1 MATYSSKKYPSGSVT
16 SAQLAD
22 GTVVAVDLADGA
34 VTSAKLNSTV
44 DLSGK
49 TVTYRSIVNADI
61 ASGAAIA
68 TSKISGLATS
78 ATTDT
83 TNASNITSGT
93 LPIARIADAS
103 ITAAKLGF
111 TTGRI
116 VAAKF
121 SVTGQ
126 QETRSGAQGSA
137 VLNTT
142 ASYVA
147 GLTAITH
154 TMASSSNIIMVRF
167 TATFAGNATTDEVRV
182 IPFKD
187 GTIGLGGAAGHYSS
201 ASAGTTRNNSV
212 SSVGIWKP
220 NDTSSHSYMYG
231 WISSESGAAQTINAT
246 EDPGYWTQCVFELYE
261 IAADSAV
268 GGGNQGASYAS

>member
-49 TVTYRSIVNADI
+49 TVTYRSIVAGDI
-61 ASGAAIA
+61 ASDAITNVKIA
-68 TSKISGLATS
+68 SGVDASKL
-78 ATTDT
+78 TT
-83 TNASNITSGT
+83 GT

-126 QETRSGAQGSA
+126 QEARSGAQGSA

-187 GTIGLGGAAGHYSS
+187 GTIGLGGATGHYSS
-201 ASAGTTRNNSV
+201 ATAQGTRNNSV

-231 WISSESGAAQTINAT
+231 WINSESGATSTINAT
-246 EDPGYWTQCVFELYE
+246 DDPGYWTQCVFELYE